1 MRNNSGCGCGSFI
14 GLLVLIVMISSFF
27 SSCGKSDEEK
37 AREKLADWKT
47 INLESVN
54 PEDAKFKEELQK
66 LSIYPISIDYTKET
80 KFLSIDFNTGKENAS
95 RSDLENF
102 AISSAK
108 MMATFYKNKNID
120 KVDFGMKIK
129 LEDDRG
135 HKDDIVGSFATYTS
149 KNMKNIEYKTWIES
163 LETKG
168 FIPFFSIAD
177 RFDIK
182 PLILN
187 DLLTS
192 EKDEINK
199 IRNQN
204 KTKNSNNTETSST
217 NDENAKSVMISM
229 LQENFKEIADV
240 EFDESKNAI
249 NLHPKG
255 SFADELVA
263 LIINKDNET
272 LADQYYTMK
281 ENFKDMSKSIF
292 KISKNISLNLTNPNN
307 HDRVI
312 LSIMDGNVLYDF
324 MNDK

>member
-1 MRNNSGCGCGSFI
+1 MRNDSGCGCGSFI
-14 GLLVLIVMISSFF
+14 GLLVLIVIISSFF

-66 LSIYPISIDYTKET
+66 LTTVPIEIDYTKET
-80 KFLSIDFNTGKENAS
+80 KFMRIDFNTGREDVS
-95 RSDLENF
+95 RNDLENF
-102 AISSAK
+102 AVDSAK

-120 KVDFGMKIK
+120 KVDFSMKIK
-129 LEDDRG
+129 LEDERG
-135 HKDDIVGSFATYTS
+135 HKNDIVGSYATYTS

-182 PLILN
+182 PLIFN

-192 EKDEINK
+192 EKDEINE

-240 EFDESKNAI
+240 QFDESKNAI

-272 LADQYYTMK
+272 LADQYYTMR
-281 ENFKDMSKSIF
+281 ESFKDMSKSIL
-292 KISKNISLNLTNPNN
+292 KISKNVSLNLTNPNN

-312 LSIMDGNVLYDF
+312 LSIMDGNVVYDF